1 MSMPRVR
8 AFVGFLA
15 AFMAGSFHTTVA
27 GAESTAAHSVFIGQ
41 PMLPQEEGQWVEVE
55 GIVTFVGIQGGQI
68 SLELGSEAG
77 HMQVTVA
84 GGDVGLAGLLLGS
97 HIRAEGVCHGAYD
110 LDGKIVSSLSTPGRE
125 EITILQLP
133 QETWQRYPLRTIAD
147 VTRTI
152 QTIPPGQ
159 IVHLRGEI
167 LGTETNGTF
176 RLADGTGELEIHFI
190 QGLSKPVGTDIE
202 VLVAVGREG
211 SKPNFLNEVS
221 QAIGKGN
228 NKSSPLPVLTT
239 TEQVRWLT
247 PAEANRRYPVKLRA
261 VVTFLLGQPSEAAGN
276 LQDAAG
282 GIYAWHLVSSVA
294 GIILKPGDFCEIEGE
309 TSAGAFSPGIDCR
322 KLTVLGRGQF
332 PEPARPGWN
341 ELANGSLDAQWV
353 EVEGIVLSA
362 SDQHLEIRTQG
373 GRIACFVLNGHNLE
387 RFLNAV
393 SLVRGVVVADWD
405 QSRHVQGL
413 HLNVPS
419 EEFISLEIPPLADPF
434 SLPTK
439 QIKDLLI
446 YNRAGSAFRREK
458 VIGGIVGAWEG
469 VYYLM
474 SGTNGLRLFLQE
486 NLTPATGDTVE
497 AVGFPEIDTSRLRPW
512 SHCGRL
518 SFG

>member
-1 MSMPRVR
+1 M
-8 AFVGFLA
+8 
-15 AFMAGSFHTTVA
+15 
-27 GAESTAAHSVFIGQ
+27 
-41 PMLPQEEGQWVEVE
+41 
-55 GIVTFVGIQGGQI
+55 
-68 SLELGSEAG
+68 
-77 HMQVTVA
+77 
-84 GGDVGLAGLLLGS
+84 
-97 HIRAEGVCHGAYD
+97 
-110 LDGKIVSSLSTPGRE
+110 
-125 EITILQLP
+125 QLP

-261 VVTFLLGQPSEAAGN
+261 VVTFLLGQPSEASGN

-282 GIYAWHLVSSVA
+282 GVYAWHLVSSVA

-373 GRIACFVLNGHNLE
+373 GRLACFVLNGHNLE

-413 HLNVPS
+413 HLNLPS
-419 EEFISLEIPPLADPF
+419 EDFISLEIPPLADPF

-446 YNRAGSAFRREK
+446 YNPAGSAFHREK
-458 VIGGIVGAWEG
+458 VIGGIVGAWDG

-486 NLTPATGDTVE
+486 NLKLATGDTVE
-497 AVGFPEIDTSRLRPW
+497 AVGFPEIDDSAAPPLVTLWEAVVRVTGREPMPKAEKIAPDNLINSGYDSTLVRLEARLVHLGAYGTDQVPGTSVRR
-512 SHCGRL
+512 SNFFCAFEHGGRAAAPVAGGQPGGIDRRVRFQQRTI
-518 SFG
+518 SCASATRAF